1 MIVAVQV
8 CKILLCL
15 TCIQAISR
23 RFLLS
28 VSSQCFG
35 VSSYIPEDCTNQQ
48 VVLPKRQTFQMLFLP
63 IFNLLV
69 FLLYPLLLFPFFH
82 IKTDPHIMLWT
93 CIFAFRSLS
102 LHRLL
107 RFHSGETLLPAPTTS
122 LFSASFVLTTSMIFP
137 HLSCSLQLMEF
148 FLLKTTS
155 DVVKLLKEKQ
165 SAWAVEEFVC
175 VCVCVCVC
183 CLFSPPFPYSSHP
196 LLR

>member
-1 MIVAVQV
+1 
-8 CKILLCL
+8 
-15 TCIQAISR
+15 
-23 RFLLS
+23 
-28 VSSQCFG
+28 
-35 VSSYIPEDCTNQQ
+35 
-48 VVLPKRQTFQMLFLP
+48 MLFLP

-82 IKTDPHIMLWT
+82 IKTDRHIILWT

-155 DVVKLLKEKQ
+155 DVAKLLKEKQ
-165 SAWAVEEFVC
+165 SAWAGEEFVC
-175 VCVCVCVC
+175 VCICVCV
-183 CLFSPPFPYSSHP
+183 LSFFSTFPIQITSSSEVSYLSLMHSIHRHSKNI
-196 LLR
+196 LRVAYALSHLDLAHTQYFKVVGSSPQ

>member
-1 MIVAVQV
+1 M
-8 CKILLCL
+8 
-15 TCIQAISR
+15 
-23 RFLLS
+23 
-28 VSSQCFG
+28 
-35 VSSYIPEDCTNQQ
+35 SSYIPEDCTNQQ
-48 VVLPKRQTFQMLFLP
+48 VFLPKRQTFQMLFLP

-82 IKTDPHIMLWT
+82 IKTDRHIILWT